1 MGTKGASGERGD
13 TFLLSGERASKFLK
27 TAALPMLPRMASWH
41 LHRPCAEK
49 RAATKPAD
57 EAPRRGGDYAELR
70 DAARRRRRHGVFL
83 GTEGG
88 GRWAAGGGR
97 LWGHLGRVG
106 PMSQKADG
114 SIFPHV
120 M

>member
-57 EAPRRGGDYAELR
+57 EAPRRGQRRRGLCG
-70 DAARRRRRHGVFL
+70 AARRGAAAAAAWGLFGNRGRREV
-83 GTEGG
+83 GG
-88 GRWAAGGGR
+88 GRR
-97 LWGHLGRVG
+97 QVVG
-106 PMSQKADG
+106 AFGPRGANVTES
-114 SIFPHV
+114 
-120 M
+120 